1 MERVCEKCGSL
12 VSGDVK
18 FCPSCGAPMQ
28 SAVDLGKPETSPQP
42 IQPNYGYTNMSNNGY
57 GMPQYGPNINQGGV
71 PQQAMTTGQWVGTI
85 LLCTCLGII
94 SLILNIVWGFSS
106 STPEP
111 KRGFCRGMFFAELI
125 LMGISIILCIILVVF
140 FLPVIKDLIESSN
153 DPILHFFNS

>member
-1 MERVCEKCGSL
+1 
-12 VSGDVK
+12 
-18 FCPSCGAPMQ
+18 MQ
-28 SAVDLGKPETSPQP
+28 SAVDLGKAETSPQP
-42 IQPNYGYTNMSNNGY
+42 IQPNYGYTNNTNSGY
-57 GMPQYGPNINQGGV
+57 GAPQYGQTPNSNTV
-71 PQQAMTTGQWVGTI
+71 PQNTMTTGQWIGTI

>member
-28 SAVDLGKPETSPQP
+28 SAVDLGKAETSPQP
-42 IQPNYGYTNMSNNGY
+42 IQPHYGYTNNTNSGY
-57 GMPQYGPNINQGGV
+57 GAPQYGQTPNSNTV
-71 PQQAMTTGQWVGTI
+71 PQNTMTTGQWIGTI

-125 LMGISIILCIILVVF
+125 LMGVSIIVGIIIVAV
-140 FLPVIKDLIESSN
+140 FLPTITNLVSN
-153 DPILHFFNS
+153 SGLHLYDFYNF